1 MSKSTVSNFF
11 YVWPWT
17 DGSEAGV
24 RSRTECSEFKV
35 FTYSKLTLIQCLY
48 LFNPITYLKSTFIQG
63 LYSFKVCTYSRSAL
77 IQDSV
82 LIQEFVQD
90 DGGGLCVDPP
100 LKWLGFYGN

>member
-1 MSKSTVSNFF
+1 M
-11 YVWPWT
+11 
-17 DGSEAGV
+17 GV
-24 RSRTECSEFKV
+24 RSRAECSEFKV

-82 LIQEFVQD
+82 LIQEFIRD
-90 DGGGLCVDPP
+90 DGGGLGVDRP